1 MRKDYLRG
9 VICKIDEIISGNDLK
24 QEKFYSESF
33 ASTSFLMDDK
43 LSDISKFKDHLKNI
57 INTDKQE
64 IIKSLNLGVET
75 LRSGEKESDNIIKK
89 IRDYLAD
96 YNLIQ
101 IEYVSIRDVNNF
113 EKVNKIDEDIVIL
126 ISVFIGKIRLIDN
139 LIYRKKN
146 G

>member
-1 MRKDYLRG
+1 M
-9 VICKIDEIISGNDLK
+9 
-24 QEKFYSESF
+24 Q
-33 ASTSFLMDDK
+33 
-43 LSDISKFKDHLKNI
+43 
-57 INTDKQE
+57 

-126 ISVFIGKIRLIDN
+126 ISVFIGKIRLFILSNTEIDF
-139 LIYRKKN
+139 LFLYKKY
-146 G
+146 